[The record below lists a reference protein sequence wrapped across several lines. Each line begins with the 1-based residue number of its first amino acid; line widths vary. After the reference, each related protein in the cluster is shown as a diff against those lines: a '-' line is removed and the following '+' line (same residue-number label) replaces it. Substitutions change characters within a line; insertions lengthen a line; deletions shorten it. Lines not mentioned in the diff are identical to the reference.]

1 MLNRQIWG
9 FHMEDKRRNMRTT
22 LKSKLLIKKLGTES
36 SGMEVPIEITDV
48 SKTGVGFNCIQPL
61 EIGAVYEAFITIW
74 TKEVIHAF
82 IEIIR
87 IEKRED
93 SYSYGGIFIGMP
105 EMDAAR
111 IEIYQTVSSET
122 DKINK

>member
-1 MLNRQIWG
+1 
-9 FHMEDKRRNMRTT
+9 MEDKRKNVRTT
-22 LKSKLLIKKLGTES
+22 LKSKLLMKKLDMES
-36 SGMEVPIEITDV
+36 SGVEVPIEITDV
-48 SKTGVGFNCIQPL
+48 SKTGVGFNCEKPL

-82 IEIIR
+82 IEIVR
-87 IEKRED
+87 IEKKED
-93 SYSYGGIFIGMP
+93 NYSYGGIFIGMP

-122 DKINK
+122 DKIKN